1 MSAQPHIVT
10 LKPNRLLLNPKFE
23 GYKLKLFDDQNN
35 LQHFPLPPPGISISR
50 FSSSKLSYKEIRN
63 RIHYNHLFLGYEL
76 IDKKKICFYFD
87 KEFYI
92 IMVEYDQTSN
102 FITTYRLVNIPE
114 FLGDQTHT
122 EASDASTSNLEY
134 PSLKALSSTLLLVT
148 NGSGKIFLVKI
159 ISDESNGYYGEI
171 INQTDIKVCS
181 EDESEDKDR
190 FNRIPFVVLDGKIV
204 GEGDNAYILFS
215 IYYSVP
221 RQENSFTDNLPKNNS
236 RKTLFDISLLK
247 MSLDHSYNI
256 QTLHTLRGT
265 EIPLYYN
272 INISGDGYVI
282 GSYVEYDII
291 KRSSTQEL
299 EVDELNELDDAAKS
313 TQDVGVKETTS
324 DNDVKVPPYIWTQ
337 TSTDLTICFQLPPG
351 TPKTAVHCNFTKTHL
366 SLTINIDSNTSN
378 TNLPLQSPIPCFA
391 FTPLFDLID
400 PSSSLWTIEPKI
412 GLLTLHLE
420 KHHHKTRWS
429 HVFQQDD
436 GVFETIDPNEF
447 AEFRERLE
455 KYTAELNDST
465 GNTVG
470 HQGIL
475 DALRHPIGHEME
487 ESIDFEEHS
496 ATIMWIDLNGKIG
509 AKTSAGGHEFIS
521 RQFESFDKQNLIDD
535 VSPMPSVCL
544 KLDVDGLVYT
554 ISHPSKPLDSKT
566 SPLIMDHI
574 ATFNAFAFVQASKR
588 EKNFVF
594 HDPNNRFVMI
604 IEGKHHAF
612 VYWHSK
618 DHVKHNEQFVVDFSE
633 KIRKDTNIIGVQMI
647 ASKEA
652 VIMVLTPDSAIIIKL
667 I

>member
-1 MSAQPHIVT
+1 MPAQPYIVT
-10 LKPNRLLLNPKFE
+10 LKPKRLLLNPKFE
-23 GYKLKLFDDQNN
+23 GYKLKLFDDRNR
-35 LQHFPLPPPGISISR
+35 LQHFPLPPPGITISR

-63 RIHYNHLFLGYEL
+63 RIHYNHLFLGYEI
-76 IDKKKICFYFD
+76 IDRKKIFFYFD
-87 KEFYI
+87 KELYI
-92 IMVEYDQTSN
+92 SMVEYDQTSN
-102 FITTYRLVNIPE
+102 FIITYRLINIPQ
-114 FLGDQTHT
+114 FLGDQMHT
-122 EASDASTSNLEY
+122 EARDASPSNLEY
-134 PSLKALSSTLLLVT
+134 PSLKALSSTLLLIT
-148 NGSGKIFLVKI
+148 NGSGTIFIVKI
-159 ISDESNGYYGEI
+159 LSDESNGYYGEI
-171 INQTDIKVCS
+171 IHQTDINVCS
-181 EDESEDKDR
+181 EGESEDNDR
-190 FNRIPFVVLDGKIV
+190 FNRVPFVILDGKIV
-204 GEGDNAYILFS
+204 GEGDNAHILFS
-215 IYYSVP
+215 IYYTVP
-221 RQENSFTDNLPKNNS
+221 KQENSNIDNLPKNDS

-247 MSLDHSYNI
+247 MSLDHPYNI
-256 QTLHTLRGT
+256 QILHTLRGN

-272 INISGDGYVI
+272 IDIHGDGYVI
-282 GSYVEYDII
+282 GSNEEYDII
-291 KRSSTQEL
+291 KRSSAQEF
-299 EVDELNELDDAAKS
+299 EVDELDEQDNVAES
-313 TQDVGVKETTS
+313 TQDVGVKEAKS
-324 DNDVKVPPYIWTQ
+324 NNDDKMAPYIWTQ

-366 SLTINIDSNTSN
+366 SLTINIDSSTSN
-378 TNLPLQSPIPCFA
+378 TNLLPQSPIPCYA

-487 ESIDFEEHS
+487 ESVDFEEHA

-521 RQFESFDKQNLIDD
+521 RQFESFDEQKLTDD
-535 VSPMPSVCL
+535 VSPMPSICL

-554 ISHPSKPLDSKT
+554 ISHPSKPLESNA
-566 SPLIMDHI
+566 SPLIMDHT

-604 IEGKHHAF
+604 LEGKHHAY
-612 VYWHSK
+612 VYWHSE
-618 DHVKHNEQFVVDFSE
+618 DRVKHNEQFVVDFSE
-633 KIRKDTNIIGVQMI
+633 KIGKDTNIIGVQMI
-647 ASKEA
+647 SSKEA
-652 VIMVLTPDSAIIIKL
+652 MIMVLASDSVIIIKL
-667 I
+667 M